1 MTDQNDNYVKILF
14 KFYSSLLDE
23 WTVENMWAEIVDTE
37 KGLYKIDNIPFYA
50 SIASDDIVFAEN
62 DETEQRLTYR
72 KTVEYSGN
80 STVQVVMF
88 DKSIATN
95 DIRDIFNSL
104 GCETEKFKEGYF
116 VINVPADQDYK
127 LIKNELVDLQN
138 KGIIDYA
145 EPCLSVNH
153 WDN

>member
-1 MTDQNDNYVKILF
+1 MTDQNDDYVKILF
-14 KFYSSLLDE
+14 KFYSNLLDE

-50 SIASDDIVFAEN
+50 SIASDDIVFAEH

-80 STVQVVMF
+80 STVQVVIL

-116 VINVPADQDYK
+116 VMNVPADLDYK
-127 LIKNELVDLQN
+127 VIKKALVEQEKL
-138 KGIIDYA
+138 GIIDYA
-145 EPCLSVNH
+145 EPCLSDKH
-153 WDN
+153 WD